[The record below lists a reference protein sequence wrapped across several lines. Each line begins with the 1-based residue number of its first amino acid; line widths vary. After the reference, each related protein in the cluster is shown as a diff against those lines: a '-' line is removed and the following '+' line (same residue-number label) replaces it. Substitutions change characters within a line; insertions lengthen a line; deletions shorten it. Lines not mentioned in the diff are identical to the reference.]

1 MNDYNTKEENN
12 NSEDKSDEGKSKI
25 GGFYSGFYLCGQNK
39 GSYSMGLQKYETKI
53 RKRILDLKE
62 EKKELSDLN
71 EQKDIEKEILFLK
84 TRLINNTDN
93 AVYNYLTDR
102 VSKHNV
108 VNMNRV
114 KKTQKAIAEELAL
127 EPTAVSKA
135 FKKLKD
141 LHIIDFK
148 KSGSAFEEI
157 LISPRILWKKD
168 VGWHSRVIYDLNH
181 LGGFDNFRKNPFEVD
196 PDYLKP
202 PEKKKAA

>member
-1 MNDYNTKEENN
+1 MDDYNTKEENN
-12 NSEDKSDEGKSKI
+12 NSEDKSDEGKSKV

-53 RKRILDLKE
+53 RRRIIQLKS
-62 EKKELSDLN
+62 EKKNTTDDKHKES
-71 EQKDIEKEILFLK
+71 IEKEILFLK
-84 TRLINNTDN
+84 TKLINNTDN

-102 VSKHNV
+102 VSIQNI

-141 LHIIDFK
+141 LHIIDFE
-148 KSGSAFEEI
+148 KSGTAFEKI

-168 VGWHSRVIYDLNH
+168 VGIHSRIIYDLNH
-181 LGGFDNFRKNPFEVD
+181 LGGLDNFRRDPFEVD
-196 PDYLKP
+196 PEYLKP
-202 PEKKKAA
+202 PITKKAC

>member
-1 MNDYNTKEENN
+1 MDDYNTKEENN
-12 NSEDKSDEGKSKI
+12 NSEDKSDEGKSKV

-53 RKRILDLKE
+53 RRRIIQLKS
-62 EKKELSDLN
+62 EKKNTTDDKHKES
-71 EQKDIEKEILFLK
+71 IEKEILFLK
-84 TRLINNTDN
+84 TKLINNTDN

-102 VSKHNV
+102 VSIQNI

-127 EPTAVSKA
+127 EPTAVSKS

-148 KSGSAFEEI
+148 KSGTAFEKI

-168 VGWHSRVIYDLNH
+168 VGIHSRIIYDLNH
-181 LGGFDNFRKNPFEVD
+181 LGGLDNFRRDPFEVD
-196 PDYLKP
+196 PEYLKP
-202 PEKKKAA
+202 PTTKKAC

>member
-1 MNDYNTKEENN
+1 MDDYNTKEENN
-12 NSEDKSDEGKSKI
+12 NSKDKSDDGKNKI

-53 RKRILDLKE
+53 RRRIIQLKS
-62 EKKELSDLN
+62 EKKATTDDKHKEN
-71 EQKDIEKEILFLK
+71 IEKEILFLK
-84 TRLINNTDN
+84 TKLINNTDN

-102 VSKHNV
+102 VSIQNI

-127 EPTAVSKA
+127 DSTAVSKT

-141 LHIIDFK
+141 LHIIDFS
-148 KSGSAFEEI
+148 KSGTAFEKI

-168 VGWHSRVIYDLNH
+168 VTIHSKIIYNLNH
-181 LGGFDNFRKNPFEVD
+181 LGGFDNFRQEPFEVE

-202 PEKKKAA
+202 PEKKKAG

>member
-1 MNDYNTKEENN
+1 MDHYNTIEEKDN
-12 NSEDKSDEGKSKI
+12 EETGESKL
-25 GGFYSGFYLCGQNK
+25 GGFYSGFYLHGQNK

-53 RKRILDLKE
+53 RKKILDLKE
-62 EKKELSDLN
+62 KKKTSTDSD
-71 EQKDIEKEILFLK
+71 EQKNIEKEILFLK

-93 AVYNYLTDR
+93 AIYNYLTDR

-127 EPTAVSKA
+127 DPTAVSKA
-135 FKKLKD
+135 FKKLKE

-148 KSGSAFEEI
+148 KSGTAFEKI

-168 VGWHSRVIYDLNH
+168 VKMHSKIIYDLNH
-181 LGGFDNFRKNPFEVD
+181 LGGFDNFRRNPFEVD
-196 PDYLKP
+196 DEYLNP
-202 PEKKKAA
+202 PEKNKAA

>member
-1 MNDYNTKEENN
+1 MYDYNTKEENN
-12 NSEDKSDEGKSKI
+12 NSEDKSDEGKNKV

-53 RKRILDLKE
+53 RRRIIQLKS
-62 EKKELSDLN
+62 EKKNTTDDKHKES
-71 EQKDIEKEILFLK
+71 IEKEILFLK
-84 TRLINNTDN
+84 TKLINNTDN

-102 VSKHNV
+102 VSIQNI

-127 EPTAVSKA
+127 EPTAVSKS

-148 KSGSAFEEI
+148 KSGTAFEKI

-168 VGWHSRVIYDLNH
+168 VGIHSRIIYDLNH
-181 LGGFDNFRKNPFEVD
+181 LGGLDNFRRDPFEVD
-196 PDYLKP
+196 PEYLKP
-202 PEKKKAA
+202 PTKKKAC

>member
-1 MNDYNTKEENN
+1 MDDYNTKEENN
-12 NSEDKSDEGKSKI
+12 NSEDKSDDSKSKV

-53 RKRILDLKE
+53 RRRIIQLKS
-62 EKKELSDLN
+62 EKKNTTDDKHRES
-71 EQKDIEKEILFLK
+71 IEKEILFLK
-84 TRLINNTDN
+84 TKLINNTDN

-102 VSKHNV
+102 VSIQNI

-127 EPTAVSKA
+127 EPTAVSKS

-148 KSGSAFEEI
+148 KSGTAFEKI

-168 VGWHSRVIYDLNH
+168 VGIHSRIIYDLNH
-181 LGGFDNFRKNPFEVD
+181 LGGLDNFRRDPFEVD
-196 PDYLKP
+196 SEYLKP
-202 PEKKKAA
+202 PATKKAC